1 MTHTRDTA
9 ARLARVNGIERRQNH
24 PRRHVADGMFAHLVM
39 CAPGARKR
47 RASAPHFDRRSV
59 VSQVL
64 MAMANL
70 NFKIKAALIFPMACV
85 DRDSAM

>member
-24 PRRHVADGMFAHLVM
+24 PRRFAHLVM